1 MQSNGVNKNRIM
13 RNNTC
18 TALIEFQFADKEKC
32 PQPVEEEKMVDSSEM
47 NSSDTKVNPEDKKI
61 SNASASTI
69 TSCNSPTRSG
79 LFQRFDI
86 PKKRKILLNDL
97 KVP

>member
-1 MQSNGVNKNRIM
+1 MGPKQVDGNRIM

-32 PQPVEEEKMVDSSEM
+32 PQPVEEEKMVDSSENRAEM
-47 NSSDTKVNPEDKKI
+47 STSDSKVNSEDKKI
-61 SNASASTI
+61 SNVSASTI

-79 LFQRFDI
+79 LF
-86 PKKRKILLNDL
+86 
-97 KVP
+97 